1 MDEYI
6 EREALVVRLQE
17 HHRFLV
23 DAWGDFCSMPMQDK
37 ARVDEL
43 SNCIAEV
50 FNAPAA
56 DVAPVAW
63 MPVLGF
69 EGLYEVSGLGQVRNQ
84 KGEILKQGIKRT
96 PCTCY
101 KVVHL
106 WKDGVYYT
114 KYVHRLIAEAF
125 IPNPD
130 NLPMVNHKDEDGTN
144 NLICNLEWCTREY
157 NVNYGTA
164 KERRAKKIRG
174 RESEKRKPVL
184 QYDLGGNIVA
194 RHNSVADAANS
205 VGCSTHDISRVCLGK
220 RKTARGFVW
229 KHDTARMDGE

>member
-1 MDEYI
+1 MAEYI
-6 EREALVVRLQE
+6 EREAVRKILGRYQSAPLVKMKTHFSEGMLTAIGSCIE
-17 HHRFLV
+17 LV
-23 DAWGDFCSMPMQDK
+23 D
-37 ARVDEL
+37 V
-43 SNCIAEV
+43 I
-50 FNAPAA
+50 PAA
-56 DVAPVAW
+56 DVAPVVW
-63 MPVLGF
+63 LPVLGF
-69 EGLYEVSGLGQVRNQ
+69 EGVYEVSSLGQVRNQ

-106 WKDGVYYT
+106 WKDGAYYT

-125 IPNPD
+125 IPNPN
-130 NLPMVNHKDEDGTN
+130 NLPMINHKDEDGTN
-144 NLICNLEWCTREY
+144 NLISNLEWCTREY

-184 QYDLGGNIVA
+184 QYDLDGKLVA

-205 VGCSTHDISRVCLGK
+205 VGCSTNDISKVCLGQ
-220 RKTARGFVW
+220 RKTAKGFVW
-229 KHDTARMDGE
+229 KHDIARMDGE